1 MSSGAPREDGTH
13 DPLSRRALAAWRTA
27 WSTTG
32 RGQPGLNVLH
42 SAILFCI
49 LLLGSRTSLAAEPET
64 KPAPR
69 IAAIVTTYYH
79 NSHADLLV
87 GRLLETSTLDGQGE
101 RPRMQLVSLYTD
113 QIDAKDKSRALA
125 AQHGFKIY
133 DSIAG
138 ALTLGGDALAVD
150 GVLLVAEHGNYP
162 ESATGQFQFP
172 KRRFFDEVAAVFEK
186 SGRSVPIFFDKH
198 LADNWADARH
208 IYDTAARLKVPMLAG
223 SSIAGTWRDPA
234 VDVRRDAPLKQVV
247 VLSYHRLD
255 SYGFHAL
262 EIAQCLAERRQG
274 GETGVK
280 SVQCF
285 TDDAVWAAG
294 QRGEYDAELYAKA
307 LAAMKFRP
315 LPADK
320 TVAEVTPNPV
330 LWTID
335 YRDGLRVNIFT
346 LNNAVAEWTAAWRYV
361 DTGAVEATQFR
372 SQDVRPLFHFWFQ
385 LQAVDELM
393 LTGKSAWPVQRTL
406 LTTGLLDTL
415 LVSKLKNGQRID
427 TPFLDMTY
435 KTSTEWRQPK
445 AAPQDRPL
453 DAQ

>member
-1 MSSGAPREDGTH
+1 MSSGA
-13 DPLSRRALAAWRTA
+13 S
-27 WSTTG
+27 
-32 RGQPGLNVLH
+32 
-42 SAILFCI
+42 ILFCI

-64 KPAPR
+64 KLAPR

-113 QIDAKDKSRALA
+113 QIDARDKSRALA

-138 ALTLGGDALAVD
+138 ALTLGGHALAVD

-162 ESATGQFQFP
+162 ESTTGQFQLP

-186 SGRSVPIFFDKH
+186 SGRSVPIFFDKQ

-223 SSIAGTWRDPA
+223 SSIPGTWRDPA
-234 VDVRRDAPLKQVV
+234 VDVRRDAPLKQIV

-285 TDDAVWAAG
+285 IDDAVWAAG
-294 QRGEYDAELYAKA
+294 RRGEYDAELYAKA

-320 TVAEVTPNPV
+320 TVAE
-330 LWTID
+330 
-335 YRDGLRVNIFT
+335 
-346 LNNAVAEWTAAWRYV
+346 WTAAWRYA
-361 DTGAVEATQFR
+361 DTGAVEATHFR

-385 LQAVDELM
+385 MQAVDELM

-427 TPFLDMTY
+427 TPFLDIPY

-445 AAPQDRPL
+445 AAPPDRPL
-453 DAQ
+453 DAH